1 MNKLQGKLTPGIDI
15 ALMKK
20 LTCTCTNNLI
30 ATMIYHF
37 PLPIFTAV
45 YTNLE
50 VSVAISVSWG
60 FLSIKNLK
68 PSINQRIKIIFSDY
82 VMLQYITACLYT
94 H

>member
-1 MNKLQGKLTPGIDI
+1 MNKLQGKLTSGINI

-20 LTCTCTNNLI
+20 LACTNNLI

-37 PLPIFTAV
+37 QLPIFMAV

-50 VSVAISVSWG
+50 VTVSQ
-60 FLSIKNLK
+60 LVVLEASCIKNLQ
-68 PSINQRIKIIFSDY
+68 PNINQRIKIIFSDN
-82 VMLQYITACLYT
+82 VMLQYIISCLYT

>member
-15 ALMKK
+15 ALMKN

-37 PLPIFTAV
+37 QLPIFMAV

-50 VSVAISVSWG
+50 VTVSQ
-60 FLSIKNLK
+60 LVVLEASCIKNLQ
-68 PSINQRIKIIFSDY
+68 PNINQRIKIIFSDN
-82 VMLQYITACLYT
+82 VMLQYIISCLYT